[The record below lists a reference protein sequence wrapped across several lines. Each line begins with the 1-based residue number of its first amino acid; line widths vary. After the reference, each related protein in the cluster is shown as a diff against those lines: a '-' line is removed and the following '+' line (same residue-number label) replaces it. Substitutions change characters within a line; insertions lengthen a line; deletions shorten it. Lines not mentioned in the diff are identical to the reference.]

1 MSYGILFDY
10 GNFLDDTY
18 EQVIKYFHGL
28 MDDFIY
34 WRKPYLLLSA
44 NWWNI
49 VMDDWVLDEKLLG
62 KWQQLQH
69 CNSIIPP
76 KNMEWQIMTREC
88 RFIILVAVNWVPASA
103 DIIILEGG
111 T

>member
-44 NWWNI
+44 N
-49 VMDDWVLDEKLLG
+49 
-62 KWQQLQH
+62 
-69 CNSIIPP
+69 
-76 KNMEWQIMTREC
+76 
-88 RFIILVAVNWVPASA
+88 
-103 DIIILEGG
+103 
-111 T
+111 